1 MSGFNARIMPTK
13 YVNKLSSLPFHRQLI
28 TTIKCHLGIIIIKL
42 RGEMSHMKFIVF
54 WALKLCWPQQEERAN
69 FFSMRLYSHLFLFY
83 VYRMWKYLITR
94 HDLFLRLHFYLVWQ
108 VTGSYLLFLVGL
120 EVQKKKR
127 KHSHLLSIVNAVN
140 LVYSLMLYNE
150 IHLDLE
156 TSNSENLIVPQYFML
171 CPLVTPLPG
180 LFWQHVAI

>member
-69 FFSMRLYSHLFLFY
+69 FFFNASLFPFILVLRISHVEISNYQAWFVSAIAFLPG
-83 VYRMWKYLITR
+83 
-94 HDLFLRLHFYLVWQ
+94 
-108 VTGSYLLFLVGL
+108 VTGYRVVFTIPCRLRGAEKETQALTFT
-120 EVQKKKR
+120 KHCKR
-127 KHSHLLSIVNAVN
+127 CKSRL
-140 LVYSLMLYNE
+140 
-150 IHLDLE
+150 
-156 TSNSENLIVPQYFML
+156 
-171 CPLVTPLPG
+171 
-180 LFWQHVAI
+180 